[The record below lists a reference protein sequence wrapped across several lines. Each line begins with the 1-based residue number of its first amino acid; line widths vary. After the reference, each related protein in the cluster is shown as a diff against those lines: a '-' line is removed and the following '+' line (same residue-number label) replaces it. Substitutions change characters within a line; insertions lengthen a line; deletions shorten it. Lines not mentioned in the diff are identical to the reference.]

1 MIKTIKI
8 QKKVEVKKDVSSNLN
23 IFNSNEQIS
32 MINQIYLGEKFK
44 DDKLIRKNLKQKI
57 NSYKQQD
64 LRKDR
69 YDSNTFIK
77 YDELLEK
84 LVISKLICEYCR
96 CRVLLM
102 YANKREDK
110 QWTLDRI
117 NNDDGH
123 SNSNTIISCLKCNL
137 ERRCKNDKKFLF
149 SKQMRLIKKN

>member
-32 MINQIYLGEKFK
+32 MINQMYLGGKFK

>member
-32 MINQIYLGEKFK
+32 MINQMYLGEKFK

-84 LVISKLICEYCR
+84 LVISKLICGYCK

>member
-32 MINQIYLGEKFK
+32 MINQMYLGEKFK

-96 CRVLLM
+96 CKVLLM